1 MYIKNIKLHNF
12 RGIKDLS
19 INFDKNI
26 NVIVGVNGIG
36 KTSILDACAIVLS
49 DFIRKITK
57 SKSSLKFEDK
67 DIYNLEFS
75 SSINASFELENPNL
89 QVEGGREISLH
100 KTKKGKISLTKDDT
114 TFFKL
119 LSDKL
124 LADIN
129 DNVASSIP
137 IFAYYQTHRAL
148 LDIPLRIRKS
158 HLFSALESYDRS
170 LNGDANFRLFFEW
183 FRMQDDL

>member
-57 SKSSLKFEDK
+57 SKD
-67 DIYNLEFS
+67 
-75 SSINASFELENPNL
+75 SF
-89 QVEGGREISLH
+89 
-100 KTKKGKISLTKDDT
+100 KI
-114 TFFKL
+114 
-119 LSDKL
+119 
-124 LADIN
+124 
-129 DNVASSIP
+129 
-137 IFAYYQTHRAL
+137 
-148 LDIPLRIRKS
+148 
-158 HLFSALESYDRS
+158 
-170 LNGDANFRLFFEW
+170 
-183 FRMQDDL
+183 